1 VTPVPLIVAVML
13 AGGVAGGLGALLGI
27 GGGVFLVPFLTIGLD
42 VPIRQALATSLLTV
56 IATSTAISAGRA
68 REWINPRL
76 GLLVATCTVAGSL
89 LGGIIAT
96 ALSTAALYRV
106 FAGSTFAIALVML
119 SRLDVRNVVL
129 DGSVNPGTLGGRYFE
144 EESAQEIVYR
154 VKRLPLVLG
163 GSFLAGNLSTLLGV
177 GGGVVTVP
185 VLNAWCGVPIRAAAA
200 TSAFTLGVTA
210 TSGAIIYFGRGAVV
224 PAMAAAAVL
233 GVQIGSAAGLRLGN
247 RATAR
252 SLKLLLAVVLM
263 IVSVLMLTRAR

>member
-1 VTPVPLIVAVML
+1 VTSLPLVAAVMV
-13 AGGVAGGLGALLGI
+13 AGGLAGGLGALLGI
-27 GGGVFLVPFLTIGLD
+27 GGGVFLVPFLTLGLD
-42 VPIRQALATSLLTV
+42 IPIRQALATSLLTV

-89 LGGIIAT
+89 LGGVIAT

-106 FAGSTFAIALVML
+106 FAIATFAIGIVML
-119 SRLDVRNVVL
+119 SRLDIRNVVL
-129 DGSVNPGTLGGRYFE
+129 DGSVHPGTLGGRYFE

-154 VKRLPLVLG
+154 VKRLPLVVA

-177 GGGVVTVP
+177 GGGIVTVP

-210 TSGAIIYFGRGAVV
+210 TSGALIYYGRGAVV
-224 PAMAAAAVL
+224 PVMVAAAVL
-233 GVQIGSAAGLRLGN
+233 GVQVGSAAGLRLGV

-252 SLKLLLAVVLM
+252 HLKLLLAAVLM